1 MKLKKDVD
9 NQYRACKIKIDTK
22 DDLNSEDLKSAHR
35 EYENLKRTIENH
47 VACLKKAGLNSNDC
61 DLKKHQLNLLIEE
74 LELIKKQLKDIF
86 LLLMKKIVDRNRKI
100 YEQAIDE
107 EIKKMRRQQGLAS
120 ARNQQNKNLSDNNS
134 DKCSKTEDDTSSKTE
149 DDTNS
154 ETEDDTSSKT
164 EDDTSS
170 KTEDDTS
177 SKTEDDTSSETEDD
191 TSSSSEFDTFS
202 DMDSE
207 TDYDAIFDTDNE
219 TQKGTTF
226 QRHHHLQP
234 DESSVGDQC
243 DQ

>member
-86 LLLMKKIVDRNRKI
+86 LFLMKKVVDRNRKI
-100 YEQAIDE
+100 YEQTIDE

-134 DKCSKTEDDTSSKTE
+134 DKCSEKK
-149 DDTNS
+149 
-154 ETEDDTSSKT
+154 DDTSSKT

>member
-134 DKCSKTEDDTSSKTE
+134 DKCSEKK
-149 DDTNS
+149 
-154 ETEDDTSSKT
+154 DDTSSKT